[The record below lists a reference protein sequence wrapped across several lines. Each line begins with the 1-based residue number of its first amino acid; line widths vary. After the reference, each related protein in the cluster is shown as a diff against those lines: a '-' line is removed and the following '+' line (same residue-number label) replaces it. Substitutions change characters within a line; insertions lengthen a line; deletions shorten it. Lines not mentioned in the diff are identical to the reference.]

1 MIKDIVFVI
10 VDIIGIVII
19 TTILAI
25 GLYKYINKYN
35 RLKRD
40 YDLLRE
46 INSPINRSLLQ
57 ATERDFYPVTYSAKI
72 TLSNTESQYEE
83 DFKVAQ
89 L

>member
-1 MIKDIVFVI
+1 MIKDIIFI
-10 VDIIGIVII
+10 IIDIIVIVII
-19 TTILAI
+19 ATVLAI
-25 GLYKYINKYN
+25 GLYKYINKYD

-46 INSPINRSLLQ
+46 INSPINRSLSQ
-57 ATERDFYPVTYSAKI
+57 AMERDFCPITYSAKI